1 MQLCCLVELNNY
13 LLYETS
19 CLEFRLNNLNW
30 DQGFNNLKVFVMK
43 KLKNE
48 GALLKKA
55 IVIGENYAKK
65 RGYKGFSATNAAKE
79 KIEALYRLLVHD
91 KLVHP
96 LAKDQ
101 EDLASMKHK
110 LALWI
115 AKQLPEDHPL
125 LQ

>member
-1 MQLCCLVELNNY
+1 
-13 LLYETS
+13 
-19 CLEFRLNNLNW
+19 
-30 DQGFNNLKVFVMK
+30 MK

-55 IVIGENYAKK
+55 ILIGENYAKK
-65 RGYKGFSATNAAKE
+65 RGYKGFASTDAAKE
-79 KIEALYRLLVHD
+79 KIEALYRLLVND
-91 KLVHP
+91 KLIHP

-115 AKQLPEDHPL
+115 AKQLPNDHPL
-125 LQ
+125 LK